1 MKTLHLKSLAVVAL
15 SALSASAFATGRCT
29 KEPKTKWMKPQDM
42 QTRLEQQG
50 YQVKRVKTE
59 GSCYEAYAVDKA
71 GKKAELV
78 LNPVDGK
85 LVKQEDE

>member
-15 SALSASAFATGRCT
+15 SALSVSAFATGTCT
-29 KEPKTKWMKPQDM
+29 NEAKTKWMKQQDV
-42 QTRLEQQG
+42 QTQLEQQG
-50 YQVKRVKTE
+50 YKVKRVKTE
-59 GSCYEAYAVDKA
+59 GSCYEAYTLDKA

-85 LVKQEDE
+85 IVKQEDE

>member
-15 SALSASAFATGRCT
+15 SALSVSAFASGSCT
-29 KEPKTKWMKPQDM
+29 KEAKAKWMKPQ
-42 QTRLEQQG
+42 QLQAQLEKQG

-59 GSCYEAYAVDKA
+59 GSCYEAYVLDRA

-85 LVKQEDE
+85 FVKQEDE

>member
-15 SALSASAFATGRCT
+15 SALSVSAFATGTCT
-29 KEPKTKWMKPQDM
+29 SEPKTKWMKPQDV
-42 QTRLEQQG
+42 QTQLEQQG
-50 YQVKRVKTE
+50 HKVKRVKTE
-59 GSCYEAYAVDKA
+59 GSCYEAYTTDKA

-85 LVKQEDE
+85 IVKQEDE